1 MEMHKDLINR
11 ILNSVEVIAYFIALF
26 SFLMEVIRDDGFVTF
41 VVFIVLTRVCVNYIL
56 QAKLFDLA
64 AIIVVKKL
72 FKK

>member
-1 MEMHKDLINR
+1 MHKDLINR